1 MKIVVLG
8 AGTVG
13 TEISDLLCR
22 NGHSVTVVDS
32 DPDRTRKID
41 ETLDVRGITGS
52 ASQSSVLFQAN
63 VNSCDLCLAVT
74 GVDEVNMIGASIAK
88 RMGAHRC
95 VARVYSPVY
104 HDLSTFDYQR
114 HFQID
119 RFLSLEQLTALEL
132 AREIRSRNS
141 AIIEHFATGD
151 IEVQEI
157 EVTEEQICGT
167 PLKDLGLPSSIR
179 IGSISREGQTWVA
192 TASDKIQVGDV
203 LDVVGKPEDLD
214 RTKPMFRAKKNQ
226 KQFVVIG
233 GGGETGYHL
242 ANMLESNAFSVVLI
256 ESDSARCDW
265 LSNSLPGATILHC
278 DATARQ
284 IMEEERIADADFFVA
299 CTGDDESNIMAGV
312 EAKEIGAK
320 KILSIVGR
328 PDYGNV
334 VGKIGIDFAVSER
347 QVMAKQILGLLNGK
361 NVISKYLLA
370 DGRIGIYE
378 IEVED
383 ESQAVLMNLN
393 DLPLPKPCLI
403 AALMRDRYSRVPEA
417 GDKLMP
423 GDIVIAF
430 IDEAYA
436 DAALPLFQRSN
447 VGSVKMNSKKSA
459 SED

>member
-13 TEISDLLCR
+13 TAISDLLCQ
-22 NGHSVTVVDS
+22 NGHSVTVVDA
-32 DPDRTRKID
+32 DPERVKKID
-41 ETLDVRGITGS
+41 ETLDVRAITGV
-52 ASQSSVLFQAN
+52 ASKSSVLFQAN
-63 VNSCDLCLAVT
+63 ANSCDLVIAVT

-132 AREIRSRNS
+132 AREIRSRKS

-151 IEVQEI
+151 IEIQEVEVQEGQVDGKSLR
-157 EVTEEQICGT
+157 E
-167 PLKDLGLPSSIR
+167 LGLPSTVR
-179 IGSISREGQTWVA
+179 IGSISREDRIWVA
-192 TASDKIQVGDV
+192 TANDSLQPGDI
-203 LDVVGKPEDLD
+203 LGIVGKPEDLD
-214 RTKPMFRAKKNQ
+214 RVIPVFQSKVGRR
-226 KQFVVIG
+226 QFVVIG

-242 ANMLESNAFSVVLI
+242 ASMLESNAFSVVLMD
-256 ESDSARCDW
+256 SDRKRCEW
-265 LSNSLPGATILHC
+265 LSNALPHATILHC
-278 DATARQ
+278 DATQRLTL
-284 IMEEERIADADFFVA
+284 EEERVADADFFVA
-299 CTGDDESNIMAGV
+299 CTGDDENNIMAGV

-320 KILSIVGR
+320 RILSVVGR

-347 QVMAKQILGLLNGK
+347 QVMAKQILGLLNGG
-361 NVISKYLLA
+361 NIISRYVLPNR
-370 DGRIGIYE
+370 RIGIYE
-378 IEVED
+378 IEVEPD
-383 ESQAVLMNLN
+383 SQAVQMNLN
-393 DLPLPKPCLI
+393 DLPLPDPCLI

-417 GDKLMP
+417 GDKLAP

-430 IDEAYA
+430 IDESVVDQAI
-436 DAALPLFQRSN
+436 PLFATSSGQS
-447 VGSVKMNSKKSA
+447 
-459 SED
+459 